1 LTLRGRLAWAF
12 AAMLLI
18 PVASV
23 VLSAVVLRAWWGMA
37 DWPPEKIGRALTVLN
52 HELLR
57 DPSGLLGDGFDR
69 VAAAL
74 PQGISLGVR
83 VEDRW
88 VRTTPHFD
96 DIPGFG
102 HRLTLLTWVFVPAG
116 GKEASLEARL
126 LPRTAFGNG
135 WLLAP
140 LGLLIV
146 IITTLTV
153 LTLMVGR
160 SVIRPLRVLE
170 AAARRLGD
178 GDLEPGLLPVNPPE
192 FGRVGA
198 AFDELRRR
206 LKEALLARQALEEER
221 RTWVAAV
228 SHDLRTPLAVVR
240 GYAEGLRDGV
250 ASTPQKRDHYQEV
263 ILDRVGQLER
273 LSDDL
278 FQWAR
283 WDWGPPKLR
292 FEPLDLAAEL
302 TAAARAWSDW
312 PELEIEW
319 TPPSGSWPIQA
330 DALALRR
337 IFDNL
342 ARNVV
347 HHTGPR
353 PRLHVGLV
361 RGYEVRFRD
370 EGAGIPDDI
379 LPRVFER
386 FFRGDPA
393 RNPSQ
398 GGGGLGLTIARLLA
412 EAHGGSLEA
421 ANVDGGAEFTL
432 RLPEREERA

>member
-23 VLSAVVLRAWWGMA
+23 VLSVAVLRVWWGVA
-37 DWPPEKIGRALTVLN
+37 DWPPEKVGRALAVLN
-52 HELLR
+52 QELLK
-57 DPSGLLGDGFDR
+57 DPAALLSDGLDR
-69 VAAAL
+69 VATAL
-74 PQGISLGVR
+74 PPSISLGVR
-83 VEDRW
+83 VQDRW
-88 VRTTPHFD
+88 VKTTPRFD
-96 DIPGFG
+96 ETPGFG
-102 HRLTLLTWVFVPAG
+102 RRPITLLTWVFTPAPG
-116 GKEASLEARL
+116 QEATLEARL
-126 LPRTAFGNG
+126 SPQNAFRGG

-140 LGLLIV
+140 PAMLAV
-146 IITTLTV
+146 IV
-153 LTLMVGR
+153 LTLIVLTRLVGR
-160 SVIRPLRVLE
+160 SVVRPLGMLE
-170 AAARRLGD
+170 ASARRLGE
-178 GDLEPGLLPVNPPE
+178 GDLEPGPLPSGPPE

-206 LKEALLARQALEEER
+206 LKESLLERQALEEER

-228 SHDLRTPLAVVR
+228 SHDLRTPLAVIR

-250 ASTPQKRDHYQEV
+250 AATPEKRARYQDV

-283 WDWGPPKLR
+283 WDWGLPRLR
-292 FEPLDLAAEL
+292 LERLDLAAEL

-312 PELEIEW
+312 PELETDW
-319 TPPSGSWPIQA
+319 TPPAGSWPVQA

-347 HHTGPR
+347 HHAGPR
-353 PRLHVGLV
+353 PRLHVTLAP
-361 RGYEVRFRD
+361 GYEVRFRD
-370 EGAGIPDDI
+370 EGPGIPDDV

-393 RNPSQ
+393 RNPAQ
-398 GGGGLGLTIARLLA
+398 GGGGLGLTIARMLA

-421 ANVDGGAEFTL
+421 ANVGGAEFTL
-432 RLPEREERA
+432 RLPAQENP